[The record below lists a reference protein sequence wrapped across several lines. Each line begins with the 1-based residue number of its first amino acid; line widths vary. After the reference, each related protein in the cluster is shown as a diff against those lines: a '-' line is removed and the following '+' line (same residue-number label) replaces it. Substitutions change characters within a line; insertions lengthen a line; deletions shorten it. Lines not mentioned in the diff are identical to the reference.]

1 MKARPFL
8 LWIVDN
14 LIVIILVVMLLCA
27 ALFVPYFFTLT
38 NMINLIYDGVPLGV
52 ISIAQG
58 LAICTGN
65 IDLSVESV
73 MSFSVAVAVIIG
85 KSLDLNPFLMLAI
98 VFLVGI
104 CIGAINGFFI
114 VKVKINALIVT
125 LCMLMI
131 YRGFTYFLVPQA
143 IAGLPSEFIYL
154 GAKSFSGLPLCLIVL
169 LVLFCLLYIVI
180 KEGRFGREL
189 LGIGGNRKAAFGA
202 GIAVSRLQ
210 FLVFIFSSLLAS
222 LAGLLMAGKLES
234 VTSSMGQGT
243 VFLTIAA
250 ALLGGISMSGG
261 VFPVIGL
268 LAGIL
273 VLCVLDTTLSLLR
286 VSPYIVYAIKG
297 IILFAALVVD
307 HFKTY
312 FRAVIVN
319 SGRKVKDATQM
330 LEAKRAAHGQ
340 DM

>member
-1 MKARPFL
+1 
-8 LWIVDN
+8 
-14 LIVIILVVMLLCA
+14 
-27 ALFVPYFFTLT
+27 
-38 NMINLIYDGVPLGV
+38 
-52 ISIAQG
+52 
-58 LAICTGN
+58 
-65 IDLSVESV
+65 
-73 MSFSVAVAVIIG
+73 
-85 KSLDLNPFLMLAI
+85 MLAI

-250 ALLGGISMSGG
+250 ALLGGISISGG

-273 VLCVLDTTLSLLR
+273 LLDVLDNTLSLLR

-297 IILFAALVVD
+297 IILFAAVIVD
-307 HFKTY
+307 HFKIY
-312 FRAVIVN
+312 FRAIIIN
-319 SGRKVKDATQM
+319 TDSSP
-330 LEAKRAAHGQ
+330 KRAGEKQ
-340 DM
+340 GSGER